1 MPRKSLAQRAEQV
14 TQLLVGRDLDALPK
28 YIAREVGLLEKAL
41 GLDAGV
47 FLGYSART
55 RRRYTAGAKQGRT
68 AQQTREHEREV
79 TRARNERKRAAA
91 PTRAA
96 KSVRADKRWQRVQ
109 YLRDEL
115 RIEGINVTA
124 GPNTAVDR
132 IAAHDLYSD
141 ESLIE
146 HVKVYGYPYVL
157 ERMEHQLNAI
167 QQYNQS
173 GGLNR
178 AIGRDEMMRQF
189 GTRASRDFAA
199 SRDKFLDDDE
209 RWYWYHASYLSYGGL
224 TAEPFGGHPGN

>member
-14 TQLLVGRDLDALPK
+14 TQLLVGRDLSALPK
-28 YIAREVGLLEKAL
+28 YITREVALLEKAL

-55 RRRYTAGAKQGRT
+55 RRRYTAGAKAGRT
-68 AQQTREHEREV
+68 AKQTREREAAVARERK
-79 TRARNERKRAAA
+79 ERKRAAVPTSA
-91 PTRAA
+91 PR
-96 KSVRADKRWQRVQ
+96 SVQSDPRWQRVL

-132 IAAHDLYSD
+132 IAAHDLFSD
-141 ESLIE
+141 ESLVQ
-146 HVKVYGYPYVL
+146 HVTVYGYPYVL
-157 ERMEHQLNAI
+157 DRMEHQLRAI

-173 GGLNR
+173 GGMNR
-178 AIGRDEMMRQF
+178 SVGRDEMMRQF

-209 RWYWYHASYLSYGGL
+209 RWYWYHASQLHWGGL
-224 TAEPFGGHPGN
+224 SAEPFGGHPGN